1 VVVYKVDR
9 AKNDVVMDMPFVY
22 VGGKDVFILPLCYR
36 VGKLLSDFMGF
47 LIKILIPTLPTTLGK
62 AKLTDFCKRKT
73 P

>member
-1 VVVYKVDR
+1 MVVYKVDR